1 MKKLIY
7 ILLVPRGEQYLKIY
21 SFEPIYDTM
30 MATIN
35 QLHNIEKDKY
45 IRYAYFL
52 EELKEFAYGIYE
64 KMENESNNEKFY
76 VELSTLNNEG
86 KSIKIL
92 EGEW

>member
-21 SFEPIYDTM
+21 SFEPIYDAM

-52 EELKEFAYGIYE
+52 EELKEFAYDIYK
-64 KMENESNNEKFY
+64 KMENELNSQKFY
-76 VELSTLNNEG
+76 VELNTLNNEG